1 MKSMLHEKRG
11 GDIEY
16 PNVTYVKEDM
26 EVYYNDGALATVF
39 EQEGVYLRE
48 AQYFKSLYEQLCSTR
63 QVNYEIDYDISNESI
78 RYYSSNGPVVEDC
91 PFDAQQRTYLH
102 SLFLENWQIDS
113 ITFNPYSVV
122 LNGNRELSYK
132 YGMLRYLPI

>member
-63 QVNYEIDYDISNESI
+63 QVNYEIKYKISNESI
-78 RYYSSNGPVVEDC
+78 QYSSPNGLVVEDC

-102 SLFLENWQIDS
+102 SLSLGGWQIAS

-122 LNGNRELSYK
+122 LNGSIEMRYND
-132 YGMLRYLPI
+132 GMLYELAI